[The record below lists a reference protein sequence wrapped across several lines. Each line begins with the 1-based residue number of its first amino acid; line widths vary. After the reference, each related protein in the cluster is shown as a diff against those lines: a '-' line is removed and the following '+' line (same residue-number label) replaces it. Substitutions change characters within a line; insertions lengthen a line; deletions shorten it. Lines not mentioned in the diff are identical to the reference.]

1 MGWADG
7 IGFISCRSWRI
18 SGSHFPAAFRVQNT
32 VCGVT
37 VPLTWTSI
45 LSSISEL
52 VAEVVAM
59 RSAFSSFGVLS
70 VWRGFTGLLR
80 FVMFLADEVLLLGEA
95 FIVKS
100 FLRCESIMSDFQ
112 LIENHYFLLLPLFIF
127 RCISTSRTSSRRKLL
142 PQ

>member
-1 MGWADG
+1 M
-7 IGFISCRSWRI
+7 
-18 SGSHFPAAFRVQNT
+18 
-32 VCGVT
+32 
-37 VPLTWTSI
+37 PLTWTSI
-45 LSSISEL
+45 SSSSSEL

-95 FIVKS
+95 FMVKS
-100 FLRCESIMSDFQ
+100 FLRCESIMSEFQ

-127 RCISTSRTSSRRKLL
+127 R
-142 PQ
+142 